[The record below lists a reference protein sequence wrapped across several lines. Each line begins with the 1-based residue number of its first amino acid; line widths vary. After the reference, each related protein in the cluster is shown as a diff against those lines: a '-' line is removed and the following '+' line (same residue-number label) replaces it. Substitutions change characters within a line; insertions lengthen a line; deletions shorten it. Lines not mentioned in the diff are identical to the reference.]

1 MDSVH
6 RVLRALRTPLH
17 LVGVT
22 ILAAVVGAVSGV
34 GSWALFE
41 ALDSATDTRLDREWL
56 VWLLPVAAAALGA
69 VYHYLGA
76 EANRGTSLVITESLV
91 PESTDDVERTP
102 RVPARMAPMIFGATY
117 VAQLTGASV
126 GREGAALQIGGSL
139 ASTLLRPFRLS
150 AHDMRLVLVAAM
162 AGAFGGAFGVPFAG
176 AIFAL
181 EVQRTGRVRYE
192 ALAPAL
198 AASITADYV
207 VEGLGRS
214 TPLVVLP
221 VDLDAWITLRLV
233 LVGVIAGLAARLFV
247 SSLHAVKQATRSLVS
262 WVPARPVIGAVATLA
277 LMGLFGRDYL
287 GLSLPLVESAL
298 AGDTADWFEPLL
310 KILFTVIALGSGIP
324 GGEVTP
330 LFVVGATL
338 GSVLSAP
345 LGLDP
350 TLVAAATLA
359 AVFGAAANTPIAC
372 TVLAVELFG
381 GGLAV
386 PAAVVCVIAYSVSSE
401 QGIYDGQ
408 RRGATKDLRANAERP
423 RRS

>member
-1 MDSVH
+1 M
-6 RVLRALRTPLH
+6 
-17 LVGVT
+17 
-22 ILAAVVGAVSGV
+22 
-34 GSWALFE
+34 
-41 ALDSATDTRLDREWL
+41 
-56 VWLLPVAAAALGA
+56 
-69 VYHYLGA
+69 
-76 EANRGTSLVITESLV
+76 
-91 PESTDDVERTP
+91 
-102 RVPARMAPMIFGATY
+102 
-117 VAQLTGASV
+117 
-126 GREGAALQIGGSL
+126 
-139 ASTLLRPFRLS
+139 
-150 AHDMRLVLVAAM
+150 
-162 AGAFGGAFGVPFAG
+162 
-176 AIFAL
+176 
-181 EVQRTGRVRYE
+181 RYE

-338 GSVLSAP
+338 GSVLAAP

-408 RRGATKDLRANAERP
+408 RRGATKDLRANAEPP